1 MADLIENML
10 LLSTA
15 GSAVA
20 AAGSAVAAQSSAVV
34 AQSSVVVAQSSAVV
48 TAGST
53 IVAADTTNV
62 SPVRR
67 RKACRA
73 SSTSRALFSRPQVAR
88 LEARFREQSFLS
100 KEERQELARHV
111 GITER
116 QVMIWF
122 QNRR

>member
-1 MADLIENML
+1 ML
-10 LLSTA
+10 FLSTA
-15 GSAVA
+15 GSAVEA
-20 AAGSAVAAQSSAVV
+20 ADSSAVAAPGSAVAAQSSAVV
-34 AQSSVVVAQSSAVV
+34 I
-48 TAGST
+48 AGST

-67 RKACRA
+67 RKAYRA

-111 GITER
+111 GISER